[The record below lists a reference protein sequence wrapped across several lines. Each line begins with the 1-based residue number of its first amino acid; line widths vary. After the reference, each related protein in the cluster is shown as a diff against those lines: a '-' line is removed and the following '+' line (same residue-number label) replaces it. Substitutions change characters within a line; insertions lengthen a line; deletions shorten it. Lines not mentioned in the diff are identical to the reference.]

1 MDEYTVRSTP
11 RTKISLDNIS
21 QDKDNIKQ
29 PPVNNKAEKW
39 NRFQE
44 LKRRREEIETKSNKK
59 AKKPNNSIII
69 NQTDKAPEH
78 SAQDNPKPKKQRTKT
93 TFDITDPSALPKSIA
108 KYMHMNE
115 HLKGVDHGHLSA
127 KNELEK
133 ELDKAVDNG
142 DLELAS
148 RLSDQLAQDKYE
160 TAVLEAIERKE
171 FDETKKREEEK
182 RDNKKKPKLI
192 WGTSEGT
199 SLTYNVA
206 AHERACFYVWADKP
220 GEKVSFYFA
229 VQSGGSFDIDY
240 LVTDPRNKM
249 ILSGERER
257 QGDYVFTANLVG
269 EYSFCFANDMST
281 FAEKL
286 VDFEISIENEPRAE
300 LPPSKGIQ
308 PEHTSSME
316 ESCLRLGS
324 RLSAISRTQK
334 YFRTRENRNFSTVKS
349 TENRIFWFALLES
362 MLIVGMAAIQVFV
375 VKTFFNTTKRG
386 HV

>member
-69 NQTDKAPEH
+69 NQTDKASEH

-93 TFDITDPSALPKSIA
+93 TFDITDPSTLPKSIA

-148 RLSDQLAQDKYE
+148 MLSDQLAQDKYE

-257 QGDYVFTANLVG
+257 QGDYVFTANFVG